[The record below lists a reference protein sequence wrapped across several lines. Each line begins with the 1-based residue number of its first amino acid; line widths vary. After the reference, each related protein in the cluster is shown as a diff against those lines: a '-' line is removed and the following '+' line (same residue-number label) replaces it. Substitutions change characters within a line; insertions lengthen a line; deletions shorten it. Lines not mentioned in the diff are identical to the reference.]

1 MDQDSV
7 FRMFDVGDIERH
19 GVSKGYLDTTAD
31 CKKLRRRPQQ
41 NISKDNRTQGVMEK
55 SQQEISQLT
64 TEHRPRIGHRENGI
78 SAAKVDFAQWLHSS
92 SDLWE
97 MDSTAAVHCG
107 IQDNISTTKDLSCG
121 LQLKDLV
128 EHFTR
133 DTSIDINS
141 NTFAKILNHEF
152 KGKFQKRRLGSG
164 RITHYAGLCVVKSQ
178 SPDQKT
184 VVGPTPSKDG
194 SSIIKSQSPDQKTV
208 VGPTPSKDGSS
219 IIDDSSQSHLAPFVD
234 TPSPETDLDKLY
246 NFGKKLVD
254 TSYFNISLV
263 ADKDLKET
271 PICQTVD
278 SRPLNGQA
286 VALGPVLQEGDASPP
301 PNPLFFYPA
310 QWSSGGIRASS
321 TGGGCQPPT
330 QPTVF
335 LSRPVVKRGQ
345 AVALGPVLQEGD
357 ASPPPNPL
365 FFYPAQWSS
374 GGIKAS
380 STGGGWQPPLPTHCF
395 SIPPSGQA
403 VALGPVLQEGD
414 ASPPPNPL
422 FFYPAQWSSGGIK
435 ASSTG
440 GGCQPPSQPTVFL
453 SRPVV
458 KRGQAV
464 ALRPVLQEGD
474 ASPHPTHCFS
484 IPPSGQAVA
493 LGPVLQEGDASP
505 PPNPLFFYP
514 AQWSS
519 GGIKASSTGGG
530 WQPPLPTHCFS
541 IPPSGQAVALGP
553 VLQEGDA
560 SPPPNPL
567 FFYPAQ
573 WSSGGIKASS
583 TGGGCQ
589 PPSQPT
595 VFLSRPVVKRGQ
607 AVALGPVLQEGDAS
621 PPPNPLF
628 FYPAQWS
635 SGGIRA
641 SSTGGGCQPPSQPTV
656 FLSRPVVK
664 RWQTNST

>member
-1 MDQDSV
+1 MGFQLPKEKTL
-7 FRMFDVGDIERH
+7 RMFAN
-19 GVSKGYLDTTAD
+19 S
-31 CKKLRRRPQQ
+31 Q
-41 NISKDNRTQGVMEK
+41 N
-55 SQQEISQLT
+55 
-64 TEHRPRIGHRENGI
+64 
-78 SAAKVDFAQWLHSS
+78 KVALKW
-92 SDLWE
+92 
-97 MDSTAAVHCG
+97 

-133 DTSIDINS
+133 DTSIDIDS

-178 SPDQKT
+178 SPDQNT

-310 QWSSGGIRASS
+310 QWSSGGIKASS

-330 QPTVF
+330 
-335 LSRPVVKRGQ
+335 
-345 AVALGPVLQEGD
+345 
-357 ASPPPNPL
+357 
-365 FFYPAQWSS
+365 
-374 GGIKAS
+374 
-380 STGGGWQPPLPTHCF
+380 
-395 SIPPSGQA
+395 
-403 VALGPVLQEGD
+403 
-414 ASPPPNPL
+414 
-422 FFYPAQWSSGGIK
+422 
-435 ASSTG
+435 
-440 GGCQPPSQPTVFL
+440 
-453 SRPVV
+453 
-458 KRGQAV
+458 
-464 ALRPVLQEGD
+464 
-474 ASPHPTHCFS
+474 
-484 IPPSGQAVA
+484 
-493 LGPVLQEGDASP
+493 
-505 PPNPLFFYP
+505 
-514 AQWSS
+514 
-519 GGIKASSTGGG
+519 
-530 WQPPLPTHCFS
+530 
-541 IPPSGQAVALGP
+541 
-553 VLQEGDA
+553 
-560 SPPPNPL
+560 
-567 FFYPAQ
+567 
-573 WSSGGIKASS
+573 
-583 TGGGCQ
+583 
-589 PPSQPT
+589 QPT